1 MHARHL
7 WQRPSRAGSG
17 LGVAK
22 APVLRQLLRVAGC
35 LWLLLLAALVGSSAR
50 TLVSIHLGNSSLQGA
65 DLPRFPSPTPH
76 SRVLVISPHPDDET
90 LGCAG
95 LIQQAVS
102 RGVPITVVFLTN
114 GDAFPASAA
123 AVLHR
128 LKLGP
133 QEFVRVGERRQQ
145 EAIAALRTL
154 GVPERDV
161 VFLSYPDRGLLAM
174 WTRYWERPVRAR
186 YTHAATSPYP
196 RSFTPDAPYAGKALV
211 ADLARLILDRRPTD
225 IFVTH
230 PNDEHTDHQAAGCF
244 TVAAIESL
252 KACGLI
258 AEPGPAVHTYVIH
271 RGDWPVPQG
280 LHPHRKLVPPTSLS
294 ALDTRWFSLPLSPA
308 EVRAKA
314 AAVWCYRSQIALPN
328 ERRFMAS
335 FVRSNELFGEF
346 RWVLGDRP
354 DELAPGD
361 TASGWYTIFDPVGD
375 KVPRSMQPSADIEQ
389 VTVHRVGDV
398 LDVRLMLEGRV
409 ARWATYVVR
418 IRPVGAVGP
427 SERAVTAS
435 LGPRR
440 TSLPKGAICDRAGNV
455 LHMKVPTAAMG
466 NPSEVMVSAD
476 THVGAI
482 TVDRTAWRAFRI
494 R

>member
-1 MHARHL
+1 
-7 WQRPSRAGSG
+7 
-17 LGVAK
+17 
-22 APVLRQLLRVAGC
+22 
-35 LWLLLLAALVGSSAR
+35 
-50 TLVSIHLGNSSLQGA
+50 
-65 DLPRFPSPTPH
+65 
-76 SRVLVISPHPDDET
+76 
-90 LGCAG
+90 
-95 LIQQAVS
+95 
-102 RGVPITVVFLTN
+102 
-114 GDAFPASAA
+114 
-123 AVLHR
+123 
-128 LKLGP
+128 
-133 QEFVRVGERRQQ
+133 
-145 EAIAALRTL
+145 
-154 GVPERDV
+154 
-161 VFLSYPDRGLLAM
+161 
-174 WTRYWERPVRAR
+174 
-186 YTHAATSPYP
+186 
-196 RSFTPDAPYAGKALV
+196 
-211 ADLARLILDRRPTD
+211 
-225 IFVTH
+225 
-230 PNDEHTDHQAAGCF
+230 
-244 TVAAIESL
+244 
-252 KACGLI
+252 
-258 AEPGPAVHTYVIH
+258 
-271 RGDWPVPQG
+271 
-280 LHPHRKLVPPTSLS
+280 
-294 ALDTRWFSLPLSPA
+294 
-308 EVRAKA
+308 
-314 AAVWCYRSQIALPN
+314 
-328 ERRFMAS
+328 MAS